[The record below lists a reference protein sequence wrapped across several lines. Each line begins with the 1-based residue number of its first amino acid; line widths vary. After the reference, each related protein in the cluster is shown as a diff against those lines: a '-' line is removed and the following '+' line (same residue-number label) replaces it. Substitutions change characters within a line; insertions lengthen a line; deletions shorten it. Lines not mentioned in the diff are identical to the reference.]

1 MRRVLCADA
10 HLDGGAVDLRLEGR
24 QVGGQVAALGALR
37 QKQQCGAAGGRA
49 GRAGRRLS
57 VQRLAVSGRPQ
68 GSIRCRQGKWRRHA
82 LACSSNCQAT
92 RSTPV
97 IISVMPCSTCSRVL
111 TCGAVRVPSRGGW
124 GEECVREWSTRKMR
138 VEQSGTNTYTVQ
150 QEGARRH
157 CPPPPPHH
165 THTGRHAGMQAP
177 EGTPPGSRTRRWHRP
192 RCTPPCRR
200 SCRAGRQ
207 AGRREW
213 GGEGKAGGMNE
224 RWGAAQNMI
233 EG

>member
-49 GRAGRRLS
+49 GRAGGRLS

-124 GEECVREWSTRKMR
+124 GEECVREWRTRKMR

-165 THTGRHAGMQAP
+165 THTGMQA
-177 EGTPPGSRTRRWHRP
+177 
-192 RCTPPCRR
+192 CRHQR
-200 SCRAGRQ
+200 AHLQEVELAGGIVHDVLHRAGGAAGQ
-207 AGRREW
+207 AG
-213 GGEGKAGGMNE
+213 KQAGGSGGGKGK
-224 RWGAAQNMI
+224 RGA
-233 EG
+233 